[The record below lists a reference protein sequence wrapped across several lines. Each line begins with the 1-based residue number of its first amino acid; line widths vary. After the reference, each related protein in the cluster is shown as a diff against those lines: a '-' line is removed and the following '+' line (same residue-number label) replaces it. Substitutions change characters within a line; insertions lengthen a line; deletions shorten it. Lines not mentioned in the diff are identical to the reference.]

1 MNVAVASEDGV
12 VVNQHFGRAT
22 QFLIYAVEEEGCRL
36 IDIRKNQPPCGT
48 VTGDEEIGHAEE
60 PLQRTVALLTDC
72 SAVVVARI
80 GQGAVQQLSNQGIQT
95 FVIPDFI
102 DSALRRLK
110 ASGRLAELVVP
121 GEDQFKWL
129 KS

>member
-22 QFLIYAVEEEGCRL
+22 QFLIYEVEEEGCRL
-36 IDIRKNQPPCGT
+36 VDIRKNQPPGGT
-48 VTGDEEIGHAEE
+48 GPEDGETGHADDSM
-60 PLQRTVALLTDC
+60 QRSIELLTDC

-80 GQGAVQQLSNQGIQT
+80 GPGAVETLSHHSIQA

-110 ASGRLAELVVP
+110 ASGRLAELVSP

-129 KS
+129 TS

>member
-1 MNVAVASEDGV
+1 
-12 VVNQHFGRAT
+12 
-22 QFLIYAVEEEGCRL
+22 
-36 IDIRKNQPPCGT
+36 
-48 VTGDEEIGHAEE
+48 
-60 PLQRTVALLTDC
+60 VALLTDC
-72 SAVVVARI
+72 NAVVVARI
-80 GQGAVQQLSNQGIQT
+80 GQGAVQQLSNRGIQA

-110 ASGRLAELVVP
+110 ASGRLAELVAP